1 MELLVIRHGAAR
13 DRGEFAQTGLSDDLR
28 PLTAEGADEM
38 RKVARGLLTQV
49 KHIDFLATSPLVR
62 AVQTAE
68 IVAEAFGIEVSDTT
82 TSLTPEA
89 RLEEFEKW
97 CAGVGPK
104 KVIAVVGHEPHLST
118 LITWLLSGERDS
130 RVRLRKAGAALL
142 EFDSDVRRESGTL
155 GWLVTPRQLAANAE
169 ST

>member
-97 CAGVGPK
+97 CAGVGPR
-104 KVIAVVGHEPHLST
+104 KVVAVVGHEPHLST
-118 LITWLLSGERDS
+118 LVTWLLSGERDS
-130 RVRLRKAGAALL
+130 RVRLRKGGAALL
-142 EFDSDVRRESGTL
+142 EFEADVRREAGTL
-155 GWLVTPRQLAANAE
+155 GWLVTPRLLAASAE
-169 ST
+169 NG